1 MEYGRSLDPTIEHGS
16 SRPGRWL
23 RARRVR
29 IAFWIAVAEGL
40 LVVFHAISWWLAIAI
55 ALAVVIGWFSYGHRL
70 RSDAA
75 RQVGWIAAVSQAL
88 VALVPVFV
96 LIVGTLAVILVG
108 FLAVVARGGGRGD
121 RRRERRG
128 VGPVARV

>member
-1 MEYGRSLDPTIEHGS
+1 MEYGRSLGSGPALEHGS
-16 SRPGRWL
+16 SRLGRWL

-29 IAFWIAVAEGL
+29 IAFWIAVAEGI
-40 LVVFHAISWWLAIAI
+40 LVVFHAISWWAAIAVAI
-55 ALAVVIGWFSYGHRL
+55 LVVGSWFTFAQRL

-96 LIVGTLAVILVG
+96 LVVGTLALIIVG
-108 FLAVVARGGGRGD
+108 ILAVVALVLLFGSRD
-121 RRRERRG
+121 
-128 VGPVARV
+128 